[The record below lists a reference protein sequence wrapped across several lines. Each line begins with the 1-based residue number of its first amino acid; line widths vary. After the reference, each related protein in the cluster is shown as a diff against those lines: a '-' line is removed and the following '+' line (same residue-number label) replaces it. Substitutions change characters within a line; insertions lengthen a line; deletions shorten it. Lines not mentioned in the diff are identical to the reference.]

1 MSWEDILK
9 KSEMELVNKFIMFMN
24 NTNAYEKIEIL
35 FEQPY
40 EEMESHRKQYVQKF
54 MNVHKDIAVLW
65 GMLDYDNREKL
76 VNAAIEKY
84 GR

>member
-54 MNVHKDIAVLW
+54 IDVHTDITKLW
-65 GMLDYDNREKL
+65 GMLDLDNRAKL
-76 VNAAIEKY
+76 VDAAIAKY